1 LIEVKTGT
9 RMRWQRGGEVRG
21 KVKEGHT
28 EALSTSDH
36 ERDEGLGHSDTNGRG
51 EMRLTVE
58 SEGNKS

>member
-1 LIEVKTGT
+1 
-9 RMRWQRGGEVRG
+9 MRWQRGGEVRG